1 MKLNN
6 FSNQIVIECMGTM
19 HAASVN
25 QCSPA
30 CVEMDLETRVRVLAP
45 ICGIPIYIAY
55 SALPYMDEKFV
66 LTYRPYESPDKIVE
80 RTIGHKVRGSQS
92 PYHCLSFVQV
102 QFTISLRRIVKYDL
116 LHGEMFFPKFNEC
129 SSTELLLYTIIYRY
143 FV

>member
-1 MKLNN
+1 MKARGQDYSGRNV
-6 FSNQIVIECMGTM
+6 SWI
-19 HAASVN
+19 
-25 QCSPA
+25 
-30 CVEMDLETRVRVLAP
+30 VRVGYQEAKEKISWLFHW
-45 ICGIPIYIAY
+45 ILVGIPLRYKIQSTGRVYIY
-55 SALPYMDEKFV
+55 P
-66 LTYRPYESPDKIVE
+66 PSPDKIVE

-102 QFTISLRRIVKYDL
+102 QFTISLRRIVKYNL